1 MKRAGGGE
9 MEESCGAEL
18 WMYIHEY
25 LISEGGRAERLGK
38 SAEGLA
44 VWLT

>member
-1 MKRAGGGE
+1 MKWAGGGE

-18 WMYIHEY
+18 WMYIREY
-25 LISEGGRAERLGK
+25 LISEGGRAEKLGK
-38 SAEGLA
+38 NAEGLE